1 MNVRQLNHAQ
11 QLEHRLKMIKDD
23 LEVIK
28 QFIYDEKLDECF
40 CIDTRL
46 GGDPAWANI
55 SNIEI
60 ACDLSSDESLHWG
73 MLK

>member
-11 QLEHRLKMIKDD
+11 QLEHRLNMIMDD

-28 QFIYDEKLDECF
+28 QFIYDQKLDEHF
-40 CIDTRL
+40 RLNTRL

-60 ACDLSSDESLHWG
+60 ACDLNDDNSLSWG
-73 MLK
+73 MMP